1 MRCGD
6 IKYSTKSQWN
16 FRDVFCWWWWGGG
29 GSTNSL
35 LHFHNES
42 ICQILWLWRSR
53 LSKLVFDWQI
63 ALKLGN
69 LTAFK
74 RVFLA
79 VSMKLVRHAKKLF
92 KKRWRVGEGSFGIRM
107 KKHSVGVRVAN
118 QCRETVRAGRG
129 GKGGCCWLC
138 TVQSIQGWWLHTAWM
153 SSWVKVESSLDKHPI
168 FLWKKNRE

>member
-1 MRCGD
+1 MKFSRR
-6 IKYSTKSQWN
+6 
-16 FRDVFCWWWWGGG
+16 FLLVVMGGG

-107 KKHSVGVRVAN
+107 KKHCRCSGSKPMQRNRPCGGGGGRRGDAVGVALCKVSQGDDSTPLECLLEWRLN
-118 QCRETVRAGRG
+118 PHWTNIRFFCGRKIG
-129 GKGGCCWLC
+129 NK
-138 TVQSIQGWWLHTAWM
+138 
-153 SSWVKVESSLDKHPI
+153 
-168 FLWKKNRE
+168 

>member
-1 MRCGD
+1 MEILSIPQSRNEILETFFVGGD
-6 IKYSTKSQWN
+6 
-16 FRDVFCWWWWGGG
+16 GGG

-107 KKHSVGVRVAN
+107 KKHCRCSGSKPM
-118 QCRETVRAGRG
+118 CRETVRAGEE
-129 GKGGCCWLC
+129 GGCCWRY
-138 TVQSIQGWWLHTAWM
+138 TVQSIPGWWLHAAWM
-153 SSWVKVESSLDKHPI
+153 SFWVKVES
-168 FLWKKNRE
+168 

>member
-1 MRCGD
+1 M
-6 IKYSTKSQWN
+6 
-16 FRDVFCWWWWGGG
+16 GG

-79 VSMKLVRHAKKLF
+79 VSMKLVGHAKKLF

-107 KKHSVGVRVAN
+107 KKHCRCSGSKPMQRNRPCGGGGGGGMLLALHCAKYPRVMTPHRLN
-118 QCRETVRAGRG
+118 VFLSEGWILAGQTSDFFC
-129 GKGGCCWLC
+129 GKKIGN
-138 TVQSIQGWWLHTAWM
+138 
-153 SSWVKVESSLDKHPI
+153 K
-168 FLWKKNRE
+168 

>member
-92 KKRWRVGEGSFGIRM
+92 QKRWRVGEGSFGIRM
-107 KKHSVGVRVAN
+107 RNTVGVRVAN
-118 QCRETVRAGRG
+118 QCRETVRAGG
-129 GKGGCCWLC
+129 GGEGGCCWLC

-168 FLWKKNRE
+168 FCGKKIGNK

>member
-1 MRCGD
+1 M
-6 IKYSTKSQWN
+6 
-16 FRDVFCWWWWGGG
+16 GGG

-35 LHFHNES
+35 LHFHSES
-42 ICQILWLWRSR
+42 ICQILWLWTSR

-79 VSMKLVRHAKKLF
+79 VSMKLVHHAKKLF

-107 KKHSVGVRVAN
+107 KKHCRCSGSKPMQRNRPCGGGGGGGGMVLALHCAKYTRVMTPHRLN
-118 QCRETVRAGRG
+118 VFLSEGWILTGQTSDFFVEK
-129 GKGGCCWLC
+129 KGN
-138 TVQSIQGWWLHTAWM
+138 
-153 SSWVKVESSLDKHPI
+153 K
-168 FLWKKNRE
+168 

>member
-29 GSTNSL
+29 ASTNSL

-53 LSKLVFDWQI
+53 LSKLVFYWQI

-118 QCRETVRAGRG
+118 QCRETVRAGG
-129 GKGGCCWLC
+129 GGGGGMLLALHCAKYPRVMTPHRLN
-138 TVQSIQGWWLHTAWM
+138 VFLSEGWILAGQT
-153 SSWVKVESSLDKHPI
+153 SD

>member
-1 MRCGD
+1 M
-6 IKYSTKSQWN
+6 
-16 FRDVFCWWWWGGG
+16 GG

-42 ICQILWLWRSR
+42 ICQILWLWTSR

-79 VSMKLVRHAKKLF
+79 VSMKLVHHAKKLF

-107 KKHSVGVRVAN
+107 KKH
-118 QCRETVRAGRG
+118 CRCSGSKPMQRNRPCG
-129 GKGGCCWLC
+129 GGGEGGCCWRC